1 MQSKTIVFVVLISC
15 LTSIGTSLLIGHTR
29 DSVAEPT
36 TDEPTENAQ
45 IDELK
50 VSLLRLEQEYSELR
64 SELANKVQ
72 RPFVSSQSAQAA
84 APLNEIQEVPEVIEE
99 DVQAIQAEQFRN
111 RLLASR
117 ERDGRRANLIQNGF
131 SDEEATWI
139 LQQESDIRLESLNA
153 QYQAR
158 KKQAELD
165 TQNGTNVKTRNEQ
178 LKDKL
183 GEDYYER
190 YLEANGYPT
199 SVRIGSVLEGSPGAN
214 AGLQPGDRILS
225 YDGQRVFNV
234 RELNGLTILG
244 DEGKSVLVEL
254 ERDGSPVQITI
265 PRGPIGIVS
274 GRGGRGRF

>member
-1 MQSKTIVFVVLISC
+1 MQTKTIVFVVLVSC
-15 LTSIGTSLLIGHTR
+15 LTSIGTSLLISRSTN
-29 DSVAEPT
+29 SVA
-36 TDEPTENAQ
+36 DSKTEELNQKTQ
-45 IDELK
+45 ISELK
-50 VSLLRLEQEYSELR
+50 ASLSRLQQEHSDLR
-64 SELANKVQ
+64 SELANQVL
-72 RPFVSSQSAQAA
+72 RSSISPQSSRAPE
-84 APLNEIQEVPEVIEE
+84 PLNQLQEVEEVTPE
-99 DVQAIQAEQFRN
+99 DPQAIQAEQFRN

-131 SDEEATWI
+131 SEEEATWV

-158 KKQAELD
+158 KRQAEID
-165 TQNGTNVKTRNEQ
+165 SENGTVIKTRNEQ

-199 SVRIGSVLEGSPGAN
+199 SVRIGSVLEDSPGAN

-254 ERDGSPVQITI
+254 ERDGSPLQITI
-265 PRGPIGIVS
+265 PRGPIGIVN

>member
-1 MQSKTIVFVVLISC
+1 M
-15 LTSIGTSLLIGHTR
+15 
-29 DSVAEPT
+29 
-36 TDEPTENAQ
+36 
-45 IDELK
+45 
-50 VSLLRLEQEYSELR
+50 
-64 SELANKVQ
+64 
-72 RPFVSSQSAQAA
+72 
-84 APLNEIQEVPEVIEE
+84 
-99 DVQAIQAEQFRN
+99 
-111 RLLASR
+111 
-117 ERDGRRANLIQNGF
+117 
-131 SDEEATWI
+131 
-139 LQQESDIRLESLNA
+139 QQESDIRLESLNA